1 MPAMS
6 LTNAARM
13 LDAYMNA
20 DVPAFLSG
28 PPGVGKSD
36 IVAQSTA
43 ARGVTLIDQRVTLL
57 DPVDLRGLPHIVDG
71 AAVWG
76 SPGFLPNA
84 TRDGPQGVL
93 FLDELNAAPP
103 STQAA
108 CYQLV
113 LNRKL
118 GEYTLPPGWR
128 IVAAGNRQSDRAAAQ
143 RMPSAL
149 ANRFA
154 HIDVEPDPDSW
165 CQWANGAGVEA
176 VGVAFIRF
184 RPNLLHVMPGA
195 ETEIDQGK
203 LSMPSDARAFPTP
216 RSWTSAFKLAMA
228 PADLRM
234 PLIAGLVGE
243 GPAAEFEGF
252 IRTFT
257 EIPSIRDILADPAGA
272 RVPNGPAA
280 CFAVAT
286 AIARKAAGNTFST
299 IMDYA
304 KRLPREFEILT
315 AIDATRRDKA
325 LKETPAYVSW
335 CSRNADVVM

>member
-1 MPAMS
+1 MNLEKSSRA
-6 LTNAARM
+6 LAAY
-13 LDAYMNA
+13 LEA
-20 DVPAFLSG
+20 DIPAFLWG
-28 PPGVGKSD
+28 APGVGKSD
-36 IVAQSTA
+36 SVEQTA
-43 ARGVTLIDQRVTLL
+43 TARNVKLIDQRVTLL

-76 SPGFLPNA
+76 APGFLPNER
-84 TRDGPQGVL
+84 RDGAEGVL

-118 GEYTLPPGWR
+118 GEYALPPGWR

-154 HIDVEPDPDSW
+154 HIDVEPDADTW
-165 CQWANGAGVEA
+165 CAWANGAGVEA
-176 VGVAFIRF
+176 VGVAFMRF
-184 RPNLLHVMPGA
+184 RPALLHVMPKSA
-195 ETEIDQGK
+195 DE
-203 LSMPSDARAFPTP
+203 RAFPTP
-216 RSWTSAFKLAMA
+216 RSWAQAFKLAMS

-252 IRTFT
+252 IRTFLD
-257 EIPSIRDILADPAGA
+257 IPSIRDILADPKGA
-272 RVPNGPAA
+272 KVPKGPAA
-280 CFAVAT
+280 LFAVST
-286 AIARKAAGNTFST
+286 AIARKAAATTFAA
-299 IMDYA
+299 ILDYA
-304 KRLPREFEILT
+304 QRLPKEFEILT
-315 AIDATRRDKA
+315 AVDAVKRDKKLA
-325 LKETPAYVSW
+325 ETSAYVGW